1 MDRLFEQFGDAFG
14 AFLDHPLVRAVTIA
28 AFLYL
33 ILVWLASAFW
43 VLQDL
48 RRRQRDPA
56 LPFVAAAGI
65 VIASPVLFPLAIVV
79 YRIVRPGET
88 LAEAREHELADRVT
102 ELEAQS
108 RRQCPECAMA
118 VDEAWL
124 ACPACRSRLAHAC
137 RSCNRPMELDWT
149 VCAWCGSEFGRPVV
163 SQPLPA
169 RRAVESDVPDELA
182 EPAPGYRP
190 QPEVARV

>member
-1 MDRLFEQFGDAFG
+1 MDRLFEQFGDALG

-28 AFLYL
+28 AVVYL
-33 ILVWLASAFW
+33 IMVWLASAFW

-79 YRIVRPGET
+79 YRIVRPSET
-88 LAEAREHELADRVT
+88 LAESRERALADRVT
-102 ELEAQS
+102 ELQAET
-108 RRQCPECAMA
+108 RLLCPDCSTP
-118 VDEAWL
+118 VDPGWL
-124 ACPACRSRLAHAC
+124 ACPACRCRLAHAC
-137 RSCNRPMELDWT
+137 RSCGRTMELDWT
-149 VCAWCGSEFGRPVV
+149 VCAWCGNEFGRPVV

-169 RRAVESDVPDELA
+169 RRPVTSE

-190 QPEVARV
+190 QPEVARI